1 MKRRRYNAGF
11 TLVEMLI
18 VVAIIA
24 LLATMVVG
32 LAARIDN
39 QSKERGLKS
48 TFTLLDGALQEY
60 YDYWKA
66 FPDPNKA
73 PYLTHSA
80 ALYGQLYST
89 PTSRKILEEISS
101 KLIRDNPPQI
111 YDPWGT
117 LLDYRYTPGDNFPML
132 VSAGP
137 DKSFVNTADNISS
150 R

>member
-1 MKRRRYNAGF
+1 
-11 TLVEMLI
+11 MLI

-24 LLATMVVG
+24 LLATMIVG

-39 QSKERGLKS
+39 QAKERGLKS

-117 LLDYRYTPGDNFPML
+117 LLDYRYTLGDNFPLL

-137 DKSFVNTADNISS
+137 DKSFVNTTDNISN

>member
-1 MKRRRYNAGF
+1 MKSHEYNAGF

-32 LAARIDN
+32 LAARIDT

-111 YDPWGT
+111 YDPWGA
-117 LLDYRYTPGDNFPML
+117 LLDYRYKSGDNFPLL

-137 DKSFVNTADNISS
+137 DKSFVNTTDNISN